1 MDVTED
7 TLLNGISKPRN
18 QLLFNNAV
26 YLLPY
31 VGIGSGIV
39 RAFKDFK
46 DITLENDLATEEFVA
61 TVWRLE
67 DNTMISGK
75 DLEKD
80 PEKDPE
86 KDLEKDLEKLSENQ
100 RKILLCIKGNEGI
113 TQSQLSKEV
122 GISPRNIRNNINRLK
137 ELGLLTRIG
146 PDKGGHWEIKVANQA
161 KSQAKAQ

>member
-1 MDVTED
+1 MSST
-7 TLLNGISKPRN
+7 
-18 QLLFNNAV
+18 V

-39 RAFKDFK
+39 RAFRDFK
-46 DITLENDLATEEFVA
+46 DITFENNLATEEFVA

-67 DNTMISGK
+67 DNTMISR
-75 DLEKD
+75 
-80 PEKDPE
+80 

-100 RKILLCIKGNEGI
+100 RKILICIKENEGI

-146 PDKGGHWEIKVANQA
+146 PDKGGHWEINITNPA